1 MKRIFTLN
9 IILLLTTFLFTSCA
23 QKEDTHYQKEIKEWH
38 TKRIENLTKPTGWLS
53 LAGLYWLS
61 EGDNTFGTGTSN
73 KIIFKDV
80 KAPEVIG
87 KYVKNGDDIIFI
99 STSGVKVTSDSNI
112 VTETKIKADVSGK
125 PTILELGTLS
135 WYIIKRGEKYGI
147 RLRDTANPNITGFKG
162 IEMFD
167 IDPAWR
173 VAAKYVAFD
182 EPKKIT
188 IPNILGQI
196 EEEDSYGE
204 LRFKIDNKEY
214 SLVTTGTETPYFI
227 IFNDETNGNETYG
240 AGRFLVIEGADSTG
254 NTFIDF
260 NKAYNPPCAFT
271 KYATCPIPPKENML
285 HAEITAGEKNYHGAG
300 H

>member
-1 MKRIFTLN
+1 MKQIFPLST
-9 IILLLTTFLFTSCA
+9 IILLIIFLFTSCTP
-23 QKEDTHYQKEIKEWH
+23 QEDTPYQKEIKEWH
-38 TKRIENLTKPTGWLS
+38 KKRIENLLQPTGWVS

-61 EGDNTFGTGTSN
+61 EGENTFGSGTAN

-80 KAPEVIG
+80 TAPEVIG
-87 KYVKNGDDIIFI
+87 TYIKNGDEIIFI
-99 STSGVKVTSDSNI
+99 SADGVEVISDSN
-112 VTETKIKADVSGK
+112 VVLETKVAADITGN

-147 RLRDTANPNITGFKG
+147 RLRDSANPNIANFKG
-162 IEMFD
+162 IEMYD

-173 VAAKYVAFD
+173 VPAQYISFD

-188 IPNILGQI
+188 IPNILGMV
-196 EEEDSYGE
+196 EEEDSFGE
-204 LRFKIDNKEY
+204 LRFKINGKEY
-214 SLVTTGTETPYFI
+214 NLLTTGKTTPYFI
-227 IFNDETNGNETYG
+227 IFNDKTNGKETYG
-240 AGRFLVIEGADSTG
+240 AGRFLVVEGADSTG

-271 KYATCPIPPKENML
+271 KFATCPLPPDENKL
-285 HAEITAGEKNYHGAG
+285 RVEITAGEKNYHGAG